1 MADTLT
7 KRERLHTKSGIDALL
22 SKGKFCPAGDMK
34 YCVRYGSGEDVNRIM
49 VSVSKKLFR
58 RAVKRN
64 LIKRRIREA
73 YRTQKQLLHGT
84 GADILLIYN
93 TKEILSYAGI
103 KAIVGEILGRI
114 DDNFPS
120 P

>member
-22 SKGKFCPAGDMK
+22 SKGKFSTAGDMK
-34 YCVRYGSGEDVNRIM
+34 YCVRYGTGEDVNRIM

-64 LIKRRIREA
+64 LVKRRIREA
-73 YRTQKQLLHGT
+73 YRTQKHALRGT
-84 GADILLIYN
+84 GADILFVYN
-93 TKEILSYAGI
+93 TKEILSSAGI
-103 KAIVGEILGRI
+103 KTIVGEILDRI
-114 DDNFPS
+114 NDNFPS
-120 P
+120 L